1 VIGPPSQKKNIHS
14 CTPIN
19 LTVNQIVCTVK
30 DRLPANP
37 HPCWF
42 NHHFEWLNHAEPV
55 TVAPL
60 YHHAKTPTTQGPSRR
75 LAAVG
80 HHFMG
85 RASIRPEEAQRVE
98 GGEDVLGGSTV
109 ELEDASVRNS
119 LWQF

>member
-1 VIGPPSQKKNIHS
+1 MV
-14 CTPIN
+14 
-19 LTVNQIVCTVK
+19 TVN
-30 DRLPANP
+30 L
-37 HPCWF
+37 
-42 NHHFEWLNHAEPV
+42 AEPV

-60 YHHAKTPTTQGPSRR
+60 YHHAKTPTAQSPSRR

-98 GGEDVLGGSTV
+98 GGEDVLGGSATV